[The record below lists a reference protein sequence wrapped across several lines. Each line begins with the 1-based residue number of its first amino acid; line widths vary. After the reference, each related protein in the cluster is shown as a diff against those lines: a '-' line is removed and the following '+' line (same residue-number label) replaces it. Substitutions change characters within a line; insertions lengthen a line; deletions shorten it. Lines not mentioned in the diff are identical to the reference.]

1 MVDGLVLFSLLGLSV
16 AAIIYTS
23 VSFYMK
29 GYFAGMTKEAKG
41 WLAALAEVTPPNWQS
56 LPVSMVDGEKNGLSK
71 EQIEDANKMYVAA
84 FKIAL
89 DAIRDEVIINR
100 ITEVQKDIEK
110 KTLLKSDV

>member
-1 MVDGLVLFSLLGLSV
+1 
-16 AAIIYTS
+16 
-23 VSFYMK
+23 
-29 GYFAGMTKEAKG
+29 
-41 WLAALAEVTPPNWQS
+41 
-56 LPVSMVDGEKNGLSK
+56 
-71 EQIEDANKMYVAA
+71 MYVAA